1 MSKKIQSDPIEIAN
15 KIEHG
20 LVRDGKRFFGEFMIE
35 ESVDTKVL
43 VANVV
48 DVMLIAITVLH

>member
-43 VANVV
+43 VANAYSCGCNVNCYY
-48 DVMLIAITVLH
+48 